1 MVSRYAH
8 SSGALR
14 SCEQF
19 ANNFDI
25 IIRNAIVNDCNGSH
39 TIDTYCI
46 PVSSLQNG
54 PKKQSL
60 CEEFYSCIEYVMP
73 TG

>member
-1 MVSRYAH
+1 MVSRHSH
-8 SSGALR
+8 SSGPLQ

-25 IIRNAIVNDCNGSH
+25 INNAIVNDCNGSL
-39 TIDTYCI
+39 TIGTYCI

-60 CEEFYSCIEYVMP
+60 CEKFYSCIEYIMA